1 MTPEEKART
10 YCEREKIFRLG
21 TLLTETSHPA
31 TRTLS
36 QVATQD
42 VSAAIRMLQTVD
54 RDLPPVLDA
63 TLKGDG
69 YAKLVAALRRALRE
83 KRKIFVTG
91 CGATGRLAILL
102 EACWRRAVDEITAGH
117 APASAWSESVTSV
130 MAGGDFALIK
140 SVEGF
145 EDFPDFGRRQISE
158 QGFSEG
164 GGDVVI
170 AVTEG
175 GETSFVIGTAWEG
188 VDRGAEVFFVYNN
201 PTDLLQ
207 EHVQRSREVVEDE
220 RITKID
226 LATGPMAVA
235 GSTRMQ
241 ATTIELTVVGAAME
255 DALLAEVG
263 RDVPTA
269 AQRVTAFTQILDAVE
284 SDDAV
289 AVMADLTRREADLY
303 EKGGRVLYF
312 ADTLL
317 LDILTDT
324 TERSPTFSLP
334 AFRRRDD
341 RVSARSWSFVK
352 DPGRPTAEAWQAMLG
367 RPIRG
372 IDWGREVYS
381 AMNAPDD
388 VVANPPALDAGTIEQ
403 FPIGNESEDEP
414 SQLVVTLLSPG
425 DAQDFSRPGAFTL
438 RVGGEPKDDAI
449 GGHLALPPGLSSK
462 GRGGP
467 MRLATHLTA
476 KLALNTLSTA
486 TMAVMGRLAGNWMVH
501 VRASNKKLIDRGVRL
516 LVDQTDLDYETAC
529 VELFKAMDYAEKLP
543 PDAERP
549 SPVAW
554 VIEQQQASKKTN

>member
-1 MTPEEKART
+1 MTPEEKALAF
-10 YCEREKIFRLG
+10 CERERAFRLG

-36 QVATQD
+36 EVARGD
-42 VSAAIRMLQTVD
+42 VSSAIRMLQVVD
-54 RDLPPVLDA
+54 RDLPPVLEQ
-63 TLKGDG
+63 TLRSDG

-83 KRKIFVTG
+83 RRRIFVTG

-102 EACWRRAVDEITAGH
+102 EACWRRAVEELSADDTEAG
-117 APASAWSESVTSV
+117 AWADTVTSV

-145 EDFPDFGRRQISE
+145 EDFPDFGRRQIA
-158 QGFSEG
+158 EG
-164 GGDVVI
+164 GLDKGDVVI

-201 PTDLLQ
+201 PTELLR
-207 EHVQRSREVVEDE
+207 EHVQRSREVIEDD

-241 ATTIELTVVGAAME
+241 ATTIELAVVGAAME
-255 DALLAEVG
+255 DALLGAVG

-269 AQRVTAFTQILDAVE
+269 DDRVAAFGQLLDAVE
-284 SDDAV
+284 GDA
-289 AVMADLTRREADLY
+289 AVETMADLTRREAALY
-303 EKGGRVLYF
+303 ERGGRVLYF

-334 AFRRRDD
+334 AFRRSDD
-341 RVSARSWSFVK
+341 DVSARSWSFVK
-352 DPGRPTAEAWQAMLG
+352 DPGRATAEAWRAMLG

-372 IDWGREVYS
+372 IDWGREVY
-381 AMNAPDD
+381 ARMNAPDEI
-388 VVANPPALDAGTIEQ
+388 VADPPALDAQTIEK
-403 FPIGNESEDEP
+403 FSIGHEPEDDP
-414 SQLVVTLLSPG
+414 SQLVVTLHSADDTDDFARPEAFCLRIGAAG
-425 DAQDFSRPGAFTL
+425 DAQHAEIAVPANRS
-438 RVGGEPKDDAI
+438 
-449 GGHLALPPGLSSK
+449 LS
-462 GRGGP
+462 GP
-467 MRLATHLTA
+467 MRLGDHLAA

-486 TMAVMGRLAGNWMVH
+486 TMALMGRLAGNWMVH
-501 VRASNKKLIDRGVRL
+501 VRTSNKKLIDRGVRL
-516 LVDQTDLDYETAC
+516 LVDQIGLDYETAC
-529 VELFKAMDYAEKLP
+529 VELFRAMDYAERLP
-543 PDAERP
+543 PEAERP

-554 VIEQQQASKKTN
+554 VITQHDNK

>member
-1 MTPEEKART
+1 MTPEDKARAF
-10 YCEREKIFRLG
+10 CERERAFRLG

-36 QVATQD
+36 QAAQED

-54 RDLPPVLDA
+54 RDLPPVLKA
-63 TLKGDG
+63 TLQGGG
-69 YAKLVAALRRALRE
+69 YTKLVTALRRALRDG
-83 KRKIFVTG
+83 RRVFVTG

-102 EACWRRAVDEITAGH
+102 EACWRRAVAELSAEHPDA
-117 APASAWSESVTSV
+117 AAWSDTVTSV

-145 EDFPDFGRRQISE
+145 EDFPDFGRRQIA
-158 QGFSEG
+158 EG
-164 GGDVVI
+164 ELAQDDVVI

-201 PTDLLQ
+201 PTDLLR
-207 EHVQRSREVVEDE
+207 EHVQRSREVIEDD
-220 RITKID
+220 RVTKID
-226 LATGPMAVA
+226 LHTGPMAVA

-241 ATTIELTVVGAAME
+241 ATTIELAVVGAAME
-255 DALLAEVG
+255 DALLGAAD
-263 RDVPTA
+263 RDVPSADERVA
-269 AQRVTAFTQILDAVE
+269 AFNALLDVVEAPDAVT
-284 SDDAV
+284 
-289 AVMADLTRREADLY
+289 VMADLTRREAELY
-303 EKGGRVLYF
+303 ERGGRVLYF

-341 RVSARSWSFVK
+341 HVSARSWSFVK
-352 DPGRPTAEAWQAMLG
+352 DPGRDTAAAWEAMLG

-372 IDWGREVYS
+372 VDWDRDVYA
-381 AMNAPDD
+381 AMGAPGD
-388 VVANPPALDAGTIEQ
+388 VVANPPALDAATIEK
-403 FPIGNESEDEP
+403 FPIGCEPEDQP
-414 SQLVVTLLSPG
+414 SQLVVTLHSADDPEDFARP
-425 DAQDFSRPGAFTL
+425 DAFCLRIGASRGTGAL
-438 RVGGEPKDDAI
+438 
-449 GGHLALPPGLSSK
+449 GGHIAVPAAASLA
-462 GRGGP
+462 GP
-467 MRLATHLTA
+467 MRLGDHLAA

-501 VRASNKKLIDRGVRL
+501 VRTSNKKLIDRGVRL
-516 LVDQTDLDYETAC
+516 LVDQTGMGYETAC
-529 VELFKAMDYAEKLP
+529 IELFRAMDHAERLP

-554 VIEQQQASKKTN
+554 VIQQHGTANAAE